1 MKNNQTKSIEL
12 WNQSVALATEEI
24 VIQKVYEQLTKDFNR
39 CNIELAVNP
48 QSNPNSWTIQLTTI
62 LHQLS
67 DNELAHLLYL
77 IDVPET
83 WSNLIRQSDANLEQL
98 SAAIIYRELVKI
110 HSKLSYSSSSNN
122 HNSIDIQSIE

>member
-1 MKNNQTKSIEL
+1 MESNQTKNVAL
-12 WNQSVALATEEI
+12 WNQSIALSTEEI
-24 VIQKVYEQLTKDFNR
+24 VIQKVFEQLKKDFNR
-39 CNIELAVNP
+39 CNIELRVNP

-83 WSNLIRQSDANLEQL
+83 LSNLLRANDTHLEQL
-98 SAAIIYRELVKI
+98 SAAIIYRELVKV
-110 HSKLSYSSSSNN
+110 HSKLSYSSGTNQ
-122 HNSIDIQSIE
+122 HNSIDIQ